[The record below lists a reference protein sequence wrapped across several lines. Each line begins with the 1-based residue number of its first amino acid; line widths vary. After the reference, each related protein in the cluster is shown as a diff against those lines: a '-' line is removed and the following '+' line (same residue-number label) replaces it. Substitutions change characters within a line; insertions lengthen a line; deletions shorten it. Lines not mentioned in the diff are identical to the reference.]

1 MNKNS
6 IYSIR
11 TRAKTFY
18 FASFFFNKNIKKEIA
33 TLYIFCRYI
42 DDISDS
48 GNLNKIQAREKLKD
62 VIKDLKKLKSRD
74 IIVMNFI
81 KLMIK
86 KNIQI
91 QTPLMLIS
99 GVMKDLGKVKL
110 KNLEELI
117 IYSYKVAGTVGL
129 MVCNIL
135 KVNDKELKFKG
146 IQLGIAMQITNIIR
160 DIDEDLKRNRI
171 YFPLECLTIKN
182 HKPKQILNDKELQ
195 KNLSKDIE
203 KLKKFSDLIYTN
215 SRIGIYK
222 LPIRYRL
229 PIALASRL
237 YQEIG
242 VKIRNHNYNIWNK
255 RHYLSFVEKLI
266 KSIVVAFE
274 IFLMRNIVE
283 NKNIEKKLN
292 KILFKLSSS
301 YCD

>member
-6 IYSIR
+6 NYSIR

-48 GNLNKIQAREKLKD
+48 GELNKTQSKQKLKS
-62 VIKDLKKLKSRD
+62 VIKDLKNLKSKNTILKD
-74 IIVMNFI
+74 FI
-81 KLMIK
+81 NLMIK

-91 QTPLMLIS
+91 KTPLMLIS
-99 GVMKDLGKVKL
+99 GVMQDLGKVKL

-135 KVNDKELKFKG
+135 EVKDKKLKFKG

-160 DIDEDLKRNRI
+160 DIDEDLKKNRI
-171 YFPLECLTIKN
+171 YFPLEFLTIKN
-182 HKPKQILNDKELQ
+182 ENPKQILNDKELQ
-195 KNLSKDIE
+195 KQFSKDIE
-203 KLKKFSDLIYTN
+203 KLKDFSDLVYTN
-215 SRIGIYK
+215 SSIGIYK
-222 LPIRYRL
+222 LPIHYRL

-237 YQEIG
+237 YQSIG
-242 VKIRNHNYNIWNK
+242 VKIRNHKYDIWNK
-255 RHYLSFVEKLI
+255 RHYLSFKEKII
-266 KSIVVAFE
+266 KFIIVLFE
-274 IFLMRNIVE
+274 IFFMRNIVE
-283 NKNIEKKLN
+283 NKKIEKEIN
-292 KILFKLSSS
+292 KILLRLSDS

>member
-6 IYSIR
+6 NYSIR

>member
-1 MNKNS
+1 MNKNPD
-6 IYSIR
+6 YSIK

-18 FASFFFNKNIKKEIA
+18 FASFFFNRNIKEEIA

-48 GNLNKIQAREKLKD
+48 GELNKTQAKQRLKN
-62 VIKDLKKLKSRD
+62 VIKDLKKLKSKNTILMD
-74 IIVMNFI
+74 FI
-81 KLMIK
+81 NLMIK

-91 QTPLMLIS
+91 KTPLMLIS
-99 GVMKDLGKVKL
+99 GVMQDLGKVKL

-135 KVNDKELKFKG
+135 EVKNKKLKFKG

-160 DIDEDLKRNRI
+160 DIDEDLKNNRI
-171 YFPLECLTIKN
+171 YFPLDFLTIKN
-182 HKPKQILNDKELQ
+182 DKPKQILNDKELQ
-195 KNLSKDIE
+195 KQFSKDIE
-203 KLKKFSDLIYTN
+203 KLKDFSDLVYTN

-222 LPIRYRL
+222 LPIHYRL

-237 YQEIG
+237 YQSIG
-242 VKIRNHNYNIWNK
+242 VKIRNHKYDIWNK
-255 RHYLSFVEKLI
+255 RHYLSFKEKII
-266 KSIVVAFE
+266 KFIIVLFE
-274 IFLMRNIVE
+274 IFFMRNIVE
-283 NKNIEKKLN
+283 NKKIEKEIN
-292 KILFKLSSS
+292 KILLILSDS